1 MKDLPE
7 MKTRE
12 FKRGG
17 AGAYLRV
24 HQVPR
29 EKRATAW
36 CKAVWYQCNNFWIAA
51 SAKVK
56 KQYYKASMMT
66 AYWETFVENCF
77 AYHLVSKKNPHST
90 SYAQTLLSVHL

>member
-1 MKDLPE
+1 M
-7 MKTRE
+7 
-12 FKRGG
+12 
-17 AGAYLRV
+17 RV
-24 HQVPR
+24 HWVPM

-51 SAKVK
+51 NAKVK
-56 KQYYKASMMT
+56 KQYYKPSMMT

-90 SYAQTLLSVHL
+90 SYARTLLSVHL